1 MQGTP
6 LSPCPCWSDPPGV
19 NSASRRLGEMT
30 ATASPVRMLP
40 TAPMRFGVWRALP
53 VPRRSRQAAVNE
65 AWQAEW
71 RLPRVL
77 PISASH
83 FVLSSLGLMLAFG
96 LVLTLLGV
104 SLRPWLPGLMGASL
118 LMAAGAALL
127 VRTASDGEHIA
138 MRAGLVRVTLRH
150 AGRVRTTDFL
160 PRWMR
165 IEPEQHDRS
174 LIRLSGQG
182 RSVTVG
188 VHIAPQ
194 ERRQLAD
201 ELRWALRQL
210 DD

>member
-1 MQGTP
+1 
-6 LSPCPCWSDPPGV
+6 
-19 NSASRRLGEMT
+19 MT

-40 TAPMRFGVWRALP
+40 ATPMRFGVWRALP
-53 VPRRSRQAAVNE
+53 VSRRSRQAAVNG

-71 RLPRVL
+71 RLQRVL
-77 PISASH
+77 PISVSR
-83 FVLSSLGLMLAFG
+83 FVLSCLGLTVAFALSVLLLGGSLG
-96 LVLTLLGV
+96 
-104 SLRPWLPGLMGASL
+104 PWLPGLMGAAL
-118 LMAAGAALL
+118 LMAVGAMLL
-127 VRTASDGEHIA
+127 ARIASDGEHIA
-138 MRAGLVRVTLRH
+138 MRAGLVRVTSRH

-160 PRWMR
+160 PRWVR

-188 VHIAPQ
+188 VHIQPE

>member
-1 MQGTP
+1 
-6 LSPCPCWSDPPGV
+6 
-19 NSASRRLGEMT
+19 MT
-30 ATASPVRMLP
+30 ATASPVRMLSS
-40 TAPMRFGVWRALP
+40 APMRFGVWRSLP
-53 VPRRSRQAAVNE
+53 ASRRPRQASANE

-71 RLPRVL
+71 RLPRAL
-77 PISASH
+77 PISVPR
-83 FVLSSLGLMLAFG
+83 FVLACLGLLLGAG
-96 LVLTLLGV
+96 LVLALLGAPA
-104 SLRPWLPGLMGASL
+104 RPWLPALAGAGL

-127 VRTASDGEHIA
+127 ARMSSDGEYIA
-138 MRAGLVRVTLRH
+138 MRGGLVRVTRCQG
-150 AGRVRTTDFL
+150 GREKTTDFL

-182 RSVTVG
+182 RSVMVG
-188 VHIAPQ
+188 VHIQPE

>member
-1 MQGTP
+1 
-6 LSPCPCWSDPPGV
+6 
-19 NSASRRLGEMT
+19 MT

-40 TAPMRFGVWRALP
+40 ASMRFGVWRALP
-53 VPRRSRQAAVNE
+53 VSRRSRQASVNE

-77 PISASH
+77 PISVSR
-83 FVLSSLGLMLAFG
+83 FVLVCLGLMLAFG
-96 LVLTLLGV
+96 LTLILLGAA
-104 SLRPWLPGLMGASL
+104 LRPWLPALMAASL
-118 LMAAGAALL
+118 LMTAGAALL
-127 VRTASDGEHIA
+127 ARFASDGEHIA
-138 MRAGLVRVTLRH
+138 MRADLVRVTRCQG
-150 AGRVRTTDFL
+150 GRVQTTDFL

-165 IEPEQHDRS
+165 VEPEQHDRS

-182 RSVTVG
+182 RLIKVG
-188 VHIAPQ
+188 VHIPPA

>member
-1 MQGTP
+1 
-6 LSPCPCWSDPPGV
+6 
-19 NSASRRLGEMT
+19 MT
-30 ATASPVRMLP
+30 ATASPVRMLSS
-40 TAPMRFGVWRALP
+40 APMRFGVWRALP
-53 VPRRSRQAAVNE
+53 VSRRSRQIAVNE

-71 RLPRVL
+71 RLLRVL
-77 PISASH
+77 PISAPR
-83 FVLSSLGLMLAFG
+83 FVLAGLGLMLALGFA
-96 LVLTLLGV
+96 LNLLGA
-104 SLRPWLPGLMGASL
+104 SLRPWLPALMGAGL
-118 LMAAGAALL
+118 LMVAGALL
-127 VRTASDGEHIA
+127 LARIASDGEHIA

-150 AGRVRTTDFL
+150 AGRVQTTDFM

-188 VHIAPQ
+188 VHIQPQ

>member
-1 MQGTP
+1 
-6 LSPCPCWSDPPGV
+6 
-19 NSASRRLGEMT
+19 MT
-30 ATASPVRMLP
+30 ATASRVRMLP
-40 TAPMRFGVWRALP
+40 AAPMRFGVWRALP
-53 VPRRSRQAAVNE
+53 VSRRLRPAACE

-71 RLPRVL
+71 RFARALPV
-77 PISASH
+77 SA
-83 FVLSSLGLMLAFG
+83 FWFG
-96 LVLTLLGV
+96 LVSVALLLAAGTAIAWFAV
-104 SLRPWLPGLMGASL
+104 PVRPWLPVLVFAGLFSGAGVFQL
-118 LMAAGAALL
+118 A
-127 VRTASDGEHIA
+127 RIASDGEHIA

-150 AGRVRTTDFL
+150 AGQVKTTDFL

-188 VHIAPQ
+188 VHTAPQ

>member
-1 MQGTP
+1 
-6 LSPCPCWSDPPGV
+6 
-19 NSASRRLGEMT
+19 MT

-40 TAPMRFGVWRALP
+40 AAPMRFGVWRALP
-53 VPRRSRQAAVNE
+53 GSRRSRQASVNE

-71 RLPRVL
+71 RLPRAL
-77 PISASH
+77 PISASR
-83 FVLSSLGLMLAFG
+83 FMMGCLGLMLAFG
-96 LVLTLLGV
+96 LALALSGAE
-104 SLRPWLPGLMGASL
+104 LRPWLPALMSATL
-118 LMAAGAALL
+118 LMAAGVALL
-127 VRTASDGEHIA
+127 ARIASDGEHIA
-138 MRAGLVRVTLRH
+138 MRADLVRVTRCQG
-150 AGRVRTTDFL
+150 GRVQTTDFL

-182 RSVTVG
+182 RSIKVG
-188 VHIAPQ
+188 VHIPPR